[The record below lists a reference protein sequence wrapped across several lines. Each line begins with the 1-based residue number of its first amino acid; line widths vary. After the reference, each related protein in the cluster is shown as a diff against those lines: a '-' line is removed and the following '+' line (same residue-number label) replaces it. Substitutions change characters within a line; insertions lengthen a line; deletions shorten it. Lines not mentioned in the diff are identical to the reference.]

1 MIRSN
6 LGELLEKD
14 NLSINKVS
22 TDTGISRQ
30 TITSLVNNESKGIQF
45 NTLETLMAYLG
56 VKLTDLLIDDAGKI
70 VLNSRLHTQ
79 KFHETT
85 ADKTE
90 FHTYIEMHISENE
103 NDYLVYLDF
112 DIINTGEFKG
122 LLIIKLSPPHF
133 LKNQPNSILKL
144 MQIFNNISHNVEHQI
159 HSHVFNIIAK
169 SGCLNVAEYTDS
181 LNKTFLIWDLP
192 NLRTTG
198 ILETKV
204 INKKIVLFPETAP
217 ALLNDYDKKIRIT
230 DSTLT

>member
-6 LGELLEKD
+6 LGKLLEKE

-30 TITSLVNNESKGIQF
+30 TITSLVHNESKGIQF

-56 VKLTDLLIDDAGKI
+56 VQLNDLLIDDVGKI
-70 VLNSRLHTQ
+70 VFNSRLCKQ
-79 KFHETT
+79 EFHEPP

-90 FHTYIEMHISENE
+90 FHTYIEVHILENE
-103 NDYLVYLDF
+103 NEYLVYLEF
-112 DIINTGEFKG
+112 DILNTGEFKG
-122 LLIIKLSPPHF
+122 ILIIKLSPPHF
-133 LKNQPNSILKL
+133 LKNQPNSIIKL
-144 MQIFNNISHNVEHQI
+144 MQIFNNISFSMEHKI

-169 SGCLNVAEYTDS
+169 SGAINVAEYADS

-192 NLRTTG
+192 NLKKTG

-204 INKKIVLFPETAP
+204 INKKIVIFSETSP
-217 ALLNDYDKKIRIT
+217 DLLNDYDKKIRISDNIHT
-230 DSTLT
+230 

>member
-6 LGELLEKD
+6 LGKLLEKE

-56 VKLTDLLIDDAGKI
+56 VELTDLLIDDVGKI
-70 VLNSRLHTQ
+70 VLTSRLCTQ
-79 KFHETT
+79 EFHETT
-85 ADKTE
+85 TDETE
-90 FHTYIEMHISENE
+90 FHTYIEVRISENKNE
-103 NDYLVYLDF
+103 YLVYLDF
-112 DIINTGEFKG
+112 DILNTGDFKG
-122 LLIIKLSPPHF
+122 VLIIKLSPPHF
-133 LKNQPNSILKL
+133 LKNQPNSIVKL
-144 MQIFNNISHNVEHQI
+144 MQIFNNVSHSIEHKI

-169 SGCLNVAEYTDS
+169 SGGINVAEYTDS

-198 ILETKV
+198 ILETNV
-204 INKKIVLFPETAP
+204 INKKIVLVPRKSP